1 MIRALLLVA
10 ILIAAFPAR
19 TSAGAALQPRLG
31 TAIDPDLAFT
41 DATGRHDRLVG
52 FTAGKPALVLPG
64 YHRCP
69 GLCGVA
75 ERDLAEALAATEL
88 PTDSYAVL
96 FASIDPSE
104 TPADATAA
112 RSKLADA
119 APDVDLANWHFVT
132 ASSPAV
138 AARLESALGIA
149 VQPKERGL
157 YVHPIAVVALT
168 ADGRLSRVLSGL
180 DYTPRDLRL
189 ALIEASQNRLGTLVE
204 HVLLLCGGFNQA
216 AGRYT
221 DAVMIGVRAGGILA
235 LIVLAGG
242 LVLMVRPQR
251 A

>member
-1 MIRALLLVA
+1 VIRSFLLVA
-10 ILIAAFPAR
+10 ILVATFPAWA
-19 TSAGAALQPRLG
+19 SSGAALEPRLG
-31 TAIDPDLAFT
+31 TAVDPDLAFT
-41 DATGRHDRLVG
+41 DATGRHDRLDR

-64 YHRCP
+64 YHRCL

-75 ERDLAEALAATEL
+75 ERDLAEALAATRL
-88 PTDSYAVL
+88 PPDSYTVL
-96 FASIDPSE
+96 FASVDPSE

-119 APDVDLANWHFVT
+119 APGVDLANWHFIT

-138 AARLESALGIA
+138 AATLESALGIS
-149 VQPKERGL
+149 VQPRERGL
-157 YVHPIAVVALT
+157 YVHPIAVAALT

-180 DYTPRDLRL
+180 DYAPRDLRL

-204 HVLLLCGGFNQA
+204 HILLFCGAFNQT

-221 DAVMIGVRAGGILA
+221 GAVMLGVRAGGILA
-235 LIVLAGG
+235 LIVLVGG
-242 LVLMVRPQR
+242 LVLLARPRR